1 MVLAEQ
7 WLQTAERLLREVW
20 GGDLRLRP
28 THEFR
33 DGRVARC
40 TVEQSGRDADT
51 VIVKVPHTGGN
62 GSRGLR
68 SLHNEQA
75 ALELL
80 GDVHP
85 GSAPRL
91 LAADP
96 SLGVLVLEDLGDGP
110 SLATYLLDDD
120 GEAARVAAV
129 RSAAA
134 LGAMHAAT
142 AGHGEQFY
150 GRRRQLSDVDPDAD
164 RLNLRG
170 MDMGERIR
178 GLGPLLRD
186 HELPQPHGADDEFA
200 AILTELARPG
210 PFLALSSGDPCPDNG
225 RVTSD
230 RVQFFDFEAG
240 AFRHTLADAAH
251 YVVPFPNCWC
261 WRRLPDEVAGAME
274 AAYRS
279 ELAIG
284 CAATRDEVRYNNALA
299 AVVAAWLVWTLHR
312 RLPHAAGDLLMR
324 ARTVTALHSFITV
337 ASRAP
342 ALPRVATWAD
352 QLLSVLQRRWPEAM
366 ARADTYP
373 AFGGRPFE

>member
-1 MVLAEQ
+1 MLAEQ
-7 WLQTAERLLREVW
+7 WVQTAERLLRELR
-20 GGDLRLRP
+20 GEDLRLRP

-33 DGRVARC
+33 TARVARC
-40 TVEQSGRDADT
+40 SIEHSARDGGT
-51 VIVKVPHTGGN
+51 VIVKVPHIGGD
-62 GSRGLR
+62 GYRGLR

-80 GDVHP
+80 GEVHP
-85 GSAPRL
+85 GSSPRL

-110 SLATYLLDDD
+110 SLATYLLDHD
-120 GEAARVAAV
+120 GEAARVAAI

-142 AGHGEQFY
+142 AGHADRFY
-150 GRRRQLSDVDPDAD
+150 GLRRKLSDVDWEAD

-170 MDMGERIR
+170 MDMGERFR
-178 GLGPLLRD
+178 RLSALLRD
-186 HELPQPHGADDEFA
+186 HLLPEPHGADDELA
-200 AILTELARPG
+200 AILDELAEPG

-225 RVTSD
+225 RITTD

-240 AFRHTLADAAH
+240 AFRHALADAAH
-251 YVVPFPNCWC
+251 YLVPFPNCWC
-261 WRRLPDEVAGAME
+261 WRRLPEEVAGEME
-274 AAYRS
+274 AAYRT

-284 CAATRDEVRYNNALA
+284 CPATCDDERYNHALA
-299 AVVAAWLVWTLHR
+299 AVVGAWFVWTLHR
-312 RLPHAAGDLLMR
+312 RLPHAADDFLMR
-324 ARTVTALHSFITV
+324 ARTVTALHNFISV

-342 ALPRVATWAD
+342 TLSRLVAWAD
-352 QLLSVLQRRWPEAM
+352 QLQSAWQQRWPEAM
-366 ARADTYP
+366 TPADTYP